1 MPMVVADSSN
11 VPYYPYLGTNDVQV
25 PVCRPVLGRSEMHDY
40 LFLAFDAT
48 TENYQPSADT
58 TSYCAGYFMYSTD
71 GGATWTD
78 PEMFT
83 PVGTPIMDFRYPS
96 ITSVCPVSTTDEDV
110 VIVNIVMQ
118 GDTIAGSTVNT
129 GGQPVGVTAGY
140 YLFTTEIAV
149 VSAGNDPLV
158 VNQFNLEQ
166 NYPNPFNPNTSI
178 NYTLAERSNVSIKV
192 YDVLG
197 EEVATL
203 VNTNQDAGAHT
214 INFDASNLASGLYI
228 YTLNAGNFTSSKKMM
243 LLK

>member
-1 MPMVVADSSN
+1 
-11 VPYYPYLGTNDVQV
+11 
-25 PVCRPVLGRSEMHDY
+25 MHDY
-40 LFLAFDAT
+40 LFLAFVAT

-71 GGATWTD
+71 GGANWTD

-203 VNTNQDAGAHT
+203 VNSNQDAGAHT